1 MSLASSISSTI
12 SGLAPNR
19 ICGRS
24 CGFPRSPRPSLRY
37 LIAALLALGTALAGI
52 GSADAAGTLVIS
64 GNGAERPMIEALVE
78 VFEKTQSSVYVDV
91 LWDGNI
97 NPADHV
103 RQGQAQLAVSG
114 SSAPDL
120 RATQLAWDGIGV
132 VVHLSNNT
140 KDLTLQH
147 IGDIFSGKHES
158 WSELGGPDTKILLI
172 DRPKDEHVRA
182 AFESRLGIVGK
193 IPSGLK
199 VIAQDEKV
207 LKTVVGTLPPNSAV
221 AFLSLEQA
229 LAAVHSGVAVR
240 LLSVDK
246 VEPEEPTVKDGRYKL
261 RRPVLLLSAQEPSPA
276 VKAFEEFCFSPAGQK
291 IIDEFY
297 TPLAPQ
303 PKP

>member
-1 MSLASSISSTI
+1 
-12 SGLAPNR
+12 
-19 ICGRS
+19 
-24 CGFPRSPRPSLRY
+24 
-37 LIAALLALGTALAGI
+37 
-52 GSADAAGTLVIS
+52 
-64 GNGAERPMIEALVE
+64 MIEALVE
-78 VFEKTQSSVYVDV
+78 VFEKTQSSVYVEV
-91 LWDGNI
+91 LWDGNT

-114 SSAPDL
+114 SSASDL

-140 KDLTLQH
+140 KDLTSQH
-147 IGDIFSGKHES
+147 IADIFSGKHDS
-158 WSELGGPDTKILLI
+158 WSEVGGPDTRILLI
-172 DRPKDEHVRA
+172 DRPKDEHVRE
-182 AFESRLGIVGK
+182 AFESRLGIAGK

-240 LLSVDK
+240 LLTVDK

>member
-1 MSLASSISSTI
+1 MSGIRTKRP
-12 SGLAPNR
+12 SGR
-19 ICGRS
+19 VCGS
-24 CGFPRSPRPSLRY
+24 PRSHHPPLRPL
-37 LIAALLALGTALAGI
+37 AAILLALGAALAVV
-52 GSADAAGTLVIS
+52 GSASAAGTLVIS

-91 LWDGNI
+91 LWDGNT
-97 NPADHV
+97 NPADQV
-103 RQGQAQLAVSG
+103 RQGQAHLAVSG
-114 SSAPDL
+114 TAAPDL

-140 KDLTLQH
+140 KDLTSQH
-147 IGDIFSGKHES
+147 IADIFSGKHES

-172 DRPKDEHVRA
+172 DRPKDEDVRE
-182 AFESRLGIVGK
+182 AFEARLGIRGN

-207 LKTVVGTLPPNSAV
+207 LKAVVGTLPPNSAV

-229 LAAVHSGVAVR
+229 LAAVHSGVAIR
-240 LLSVDK
+240 LLTVDK
-246 VEPEEPTVKDGRYKL
+246 VDPEEPTVKDGRYKL
-261 RRPVLLLSAQEPSPA
+261 RRPVLLLSATEPSPT
-276 VKAFEEFCFSPAGQK
+276 VKAFEAFCFSPAGQK